1 MLGEKQLLDC
11 QYGVHYKK
19 PKSNTSNR
27 IYLQGTRKKGCPA
40 HIEITQF
47 DLYPEYSVHSHM
59 CTNISQKQAREIRE
73 ESLKSLKQ
81 ALKQQ
86 RCGGYSQILHKPAH
100 RGSPPQMPS
109 YIGDN
114 GAFTE
119 SAPRACS

>member
-1 MLGEKQLLDC
+1 MLGEMQLLDC

-27 IYLQGTRKKGCPA
+27 VYLQGTRKKGCPA

-59 CTNISQKQAREIRE
+59 CTNISQKQARKIRE

-81 ALKQQ
+81 ALKQSKGEEVTHKYYKTCPQ
-86 RCGGYSQILHKPAH
+86 RKPTINAILQ
-100 RGSPPQMPS
+100 RG
-109 YIGDN
+109 
-114 GAFTE
+114 
-119 SAPRACS
+119 